1 MSYKILEQNGIDNE
15 NIDGGAFNNFAAG
28 NRDGIVGGVLAECS
42 VTAVGNTIGIAP
54 GELILHGFRVKI
66 TAVESLSISSAP
78 SAPIR
83 YQVIAQISL
92 QSDKSVEFT
101 LFVQEVA
108 DLIQDELYAAN
119 QGTYQVEI
127 GRFTHN
133 TDGSIEDLS
142 RTLDIIY
149 GGTGSGGD
157 FEIGEVNSNI
167 IDATLPAEV
176 DINKRVEDGKNYI
189 DFDFFF
195 PDTQE
200 VLQQAV
206 DAKQA
211 AESAKAAA
219 ETAAA
224 NAETSKN
231 DAEDAAAQAGTSA
244 SAAQGSAGA
253 AASSAS
259 QAAGSATQA
268 AQAETAAE
276 NAAQTA
282 QTQAGAAA
290 GSAQAA
296 AGSAQT
302 AGEHAQDAEEFAELA
317 RQYAEIG
324 IQPNTDYSSLD
335 ELPRPGSTKFIY
347 MIPNSN
353 TEPVDSYSEYLWVP
367 DKSDYEFIGS
377 TKIDLTDYAKQN
389 GTYSDLTA
397 GKAVRLSQSV
407 KFQATNSAGGQ
418 LGWFKLAT
426 VSGAKLAAINGNSS
440 YSATLLINGINEPA
454 LSFGGIVEIDCR
466 IESSQIVTDSNRV
479 RPKILCG
486 GLREE
491 YICAVPNTETNEL
504 DVYFLINSSYAGYSA
519 TVIDEGYTRLM
530 QPSETAITLAGTFY
544 NAEAPSGAVYAVNVN
559 SAATAEMLS
568 STQLQSAD
576 DLNNLSG
583 SEYYGKNFW
592 WAGNGYPIN
601 APYNS
606 GGYLQVNNI
615 AGYTLQAAYIFS
627 VKSDNNI
634 PTEYQRVKGHNGVWS
649 EWEEIATSEGTYP
662 NLTAGSA
669 DRLSR
674 RLYIGVGTGTPG
686 WYKVGSLKVSDI
698 LSQSSATNT
707 TSSFSMLFLVTGLN
721 ENGINQTGVA
731 HSGIFELECR
741 MITGAFADGYINIKI
756 LAGDI
761 RAEDYCYAMDT
772 AGSEITLYCNL
783 GSTYMATDFC
793 ILSEQYGLYAT
804 KAFTFDGTFESA
816 EMPSGGTAGIN
827 VSRAAYDAAGND
839 ISETYAKQIGTY
851 PSMTVGNAG
860 RAEGDAVGNDI
871 QTTYATKTEVA
882 KISSTEG
889 SVTGLGVNT
898 IPVINSTYDINGLTV
913 PNLNVGDYV
922 LASVRFSTM
931 STTYYFC
938 LLKYMGGDNSYLVVT
953 AAPQTWNVIGYYQHF
968 IAAPD
973 FGFTTTI
980 INTSA
985 SAINNSTKLRN
996 CLVRGNFI
1004 YGENNNML
1012 PATGA
1017 MINSNDITLV
1027 VIGLQAGATDDD
1039 LCMVLNTGAKLTGIR
1054 YDTLIDTVCTLSILN
1069 AN

>member
-206 DAKQA
+206 DAKDA

-224 NAETSKN
+224 GAETAKN

-407 KFQATNSAGGQ
+407 KFQATNSAGGK

-426 VSGAKLAAINGNSS
+426 VSGAKLAAINGTGS

-466 IESSQIVTDSNRV
+466 IESSQIVTDSNRIQ
-479 RPKILCG
+479 PKILCG

-504 DVYFLINSSYAGYSA
+504 DVYFLMNASYAGYSV

-576 DLNNLSG
+576 DLNNLYG

-627 VKSDNNI
+627 VKSDNNL
-634 PTEYQRVKGHNGVWS
+634 PTEYQRVKGQNGVWS

-662 NLTAGSA
+662 NLTAGKSELIQCVA
-669 DRLSR
+669 LNSGDDLNNCVPETVGDTQTWYCPTITIAQTILNIPYSGFNKAFRLDCTLLWRNESEGLMR
-674 RLYIGVGTGTPG
+674 AIQTLYAGQSVPAEQNVYVRSIDSSDNGTTWTP
-686 WYKVGSLKVSDI
+686 WEEIVSSNGSYPDL
-698 LSQSSATNT
+698 
-707 TSSFSMLFLVTGLN
+707 
-721 ENGINQTGVA
+721 
-731 HSGIFELECR
+731 
-741 MITGAFADGYINIKI
+741 
-756 LAGDI
+756 
-761 RAEDYCYAMDT
+761 T
-772 AGSEITLYCNL
+772 AG
-783 GSTYMATDFC
+783 
-793 ILSEQYGLYAT
+793 
-804 KAFTFDGTFESA
+804 KAIS
-816 EMPSGGTAGIN
+816 
-827 VSRAAYDAAGND
+827 DAAGND
-839 ISETYAKQIGTY
+839 ISETYAKQSGNYPDLTAGKAGKAEGDVRGTAIAENYVKVSSSRGTVSFFLGNIAVNVTLSVSNLTVDSLSVGDCVLANVTVLGTEYVVLLKMMSVSSESSGMGKVCAFGVTSSFNSSGTY
-851 PSMTVGNAG
+851 PDLTAGDSQSSQKSRYIHNITVKSETDKGYISLQI
-860 RAEGDAVGNDI
+860 RND
-871 QTTYATKTEVA
+871 TATKYTER
-882 KISSTEG
+882 SELSDWLE
-889 SVTGLGVNT
+889 
-898 IPVINSTYDINGLTV
+898 INGFLNTD
-913 PNLNVGDYV
+913 NLYYASGGFYTAQGIAPVVGVYKSGSWLCARGVRV
-922 LASVRFSTM
+922 L
-931 STTYYFC
+931 
-938 LLKYMGGDNSYLVVT
+938 
-953 AAPQTWNVIGYYQHF
+953 
-968 IAAPD
+968 
-973 FGFTTTI
+973 
-980 INTSA
+980 
-985 SAINNSTKLRN
+985 
-996 CLVRGNFI
+996 
-1004 YGENNNML
+1004 
-1012 PATGA
+1012 
-1017 MINSNDITLV
+1017 
-1027 VIGLQAGATDDD
+1027 TDDTFGEATCTFD
-1039 LCMVLNTGAKLTGIR
+1039 SSDAIVTDNI
-1054 YDTLIDTVCTLSILN
+1054 IDSYTMQKPKEVS
-1069 AN
+1069 